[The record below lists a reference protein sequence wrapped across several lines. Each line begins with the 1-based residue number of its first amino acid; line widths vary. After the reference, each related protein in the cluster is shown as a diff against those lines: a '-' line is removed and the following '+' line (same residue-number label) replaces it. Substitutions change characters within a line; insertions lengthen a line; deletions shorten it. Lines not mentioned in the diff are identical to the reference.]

1 MPKLSGQSLGLT
13 GRYMYFLF
21 KPVPNKCFSLHIDIA
36 TVEKV
41 SIRVSFSNLFKEF
54 KVTSTW
60 LQFPYV
66 IQAPKGTVYEK
77 AEMNARDLTGSA
89 PPITKWT
96 ILCIDLISLT
106 QSYSS
111 RTFQSVRGYKLCA
124 NMLVKN
130 VITSDLLY
138 EPGITHAEARLRSTG
153 AAFPRELAFPCE
165 KHDNWHLMYDY
176 VSFPSESFRK
186 PFDSAGQSR
195 VLASLNNKSEQIS
208 ERAQVK
214 QVYTAN
220 NCGVVQHSAIDN
232 LTQPKKYPK
241 FQSGAPFSL
250 PFVGVPEES
259 SKLKQSQEECS
270 NFVSPDDCLKQ
281 NQQDIHVYPFKSTN
295 TLSSLSSSS
304 SSIVNNSDFE
314 YDDALELQQAEAA
327 QARAAAPV
335 TNYQTKLEPDPILRL
350 KKIIGFGS
358 GASKYN
364 KAHHLTGLGNY
375 ELFFFILKC

>member
-1 MPKLSGQSLGLT
+1 MSGQSLGLT
-13 GRYMYFLF
+13 GRYIYFLF

-66 IQAPKGTVYEK
+66 IQAPKGSVYEK
-77 AEMNARDLTGSA
+77 TELNARDLSGSA

-96 ILCIDLISLT
+96 ILCIDLIGLT

-111 RTFQSVRGYKLCA
+111 RTYQCVRGYKLCA

-138 EPGITHAEARLRSTG
+138 EPGITHAEARLRSTTG

-165 KHDNWHLMYDY
+165 KHENWHLLYDY

-186 PFDSAGQSR
+186 PFDSVGQSR
-195 VLASLNNKSEQIS
+195 VLASLNNNKQAAEEMSEPK
-208 ERAQVK
+208 RALVK
-214 QVYTAN
+214 QVHTGG

-241 FQSGAPFSL
+241 FQAGTAFNL
-250 PFVGVPEES
+250 PFVGVPNEMHTFKEDYS
-259 SKLKQSQEECS
+259 A
-270 NFVSPDDCLKQ
+270 NYVSPDDCLKQ
-281 NQQDIHVYPFKSTN
+281 NQQNQGKY
-295 TLSSLSSSS
+295 
-304 SSIVNNSDFE
+304 FE
-314 YDDALELQQAEAA
+314 
-327 QARAAAPV
+327 
-335 TNYQTKLEPDPILRL
+335 
-350 KKIIGFGS
+350 F
-358 GASKYN
+358 
-364 KAHHLTGLGNY
+364 
-375 ELFFFILKC
+375 

>member
-41 SIRVSFSNLFKEF
+41 SLRVSFSNLFKEL

-66 IQAPKGTVYEK
+66 IHAPRGSVYEK
-77 AEMNARDLTGSA
+77 AEINARDLTGSA

-96 ILCIDLISLT
+96 ILCIDLIGLT
-106 QSYSS
+106 QTYSS

-138 EPGITHAEARLRSTG
+138 EPGITHAEARLRSAG

-165 KHDNWHLMYDY
+165 KHDSWHLLYDY

-195 VLASLNNKSEQIS
+195 VLASLNAKSAQTS

-214 QVYTAN
+214 QVYAATS
-220 NCGVVQHSAIDN
+220 CGVVQHSAMES

-241 FQSGAPFSL
+241 FQSGAPPFSL
-250 PFVGVPEES
+250 PFVGVAPES
-259 SKLKQSQEECS
+259 SQSKQSQS
-270 NFVSPDDCLKQ
+270 QPDV
-281 NQQDIHVYPFKSTN
+281 HVYPFKSAN
-295 TLSSLSSSS
+295 TLSSLSSSTC
-304 SSIVNNSDFE
+304 SIVNNSDFE

-327 QARAAAPV
+327 QARAAPV
-335 TNYQTKLEPDPILRL
+335 INYQTKLEPDPILRL
-350 KKIIGFGS
+350 KKVIGFGFGS

-375 ELFFFILKC
+375 ELFFYRGLFKKIAFFV